1 MLLGGGLAGYFIGA
15 ANDHDRR
22 GGPGWHQGWDGSR
35 DGEFG
40 NRGGDFGDGPGTPWN
55 WRGDR

>member
-15 ANDHDRR
+15 ANDHDHR
-22 GGPGWHQGWDGSR
+22 GGPGWHQGWDSSR
-35 DGEFG
+35 D
-40 NRGGDFGDGPGTPWN
+40 GDFGDGPGAPWN